1 MRGLYMRP
9 PFFESGL
16 KKICLEL
23 RKRAGGRKAGK
34 VAEAGQILRL
44 GSPLGGRNHGAMAT
58 RDENP
63 ITFFA
68 RTDFRGEDKLFGIKQ
83 ADRRAHMYIIGKTGT
98 GKSTLLAAMIRQDIQ
113 SGRGLALLDPHG
125 DLVERLLGV
134 VPESRKGDLIYFNV
148 PDASRPLGFN
158 PLEKVPPLKRSLAAS
173 GLLEVFQKIWA
184 NSWGPRLE
192 HILRNALLALVEQPE
207 ATLADILRLLDDRAF
222 RRLAAGRVASSQVRQ
237 FWLREYESY
246 PARFRAEAIAPIQN
260 KVGAFL
266 ADPLLNQILTQP
278 RSTFDLREVMD
289 HGKIL
294 LVNLAKG
301 KIGGDSAALLGAL
314 LVARVGLA
322 AVSRA
327 DVPEAERRDFYLY
340 LDEFQS
346 FTTLSLAN
354 MLSELRKYRVGMI
367 LAHQY
372 LSQLDL
378 QVRDAILGNVGTII
392 TFRVGLT
399 DAEILEKE
407 FRPEFSALDLISLPN
422 YHVYLRLMVDGV
434 VSKPFSAKTLASS
447 D

>member
-1 MRGLYMRP
+1 MRDLAV
-9 PFFESGL
+9 
-16 KKICLEL
+16 L
-23 RKRAGGRKAGK
+23 RFDQTIDWMTPEDK
-34 VAEAGQILRL
+34 
-44 GSPLGGRNHGAMAT
+44 
-58 RDENP
+58 NP

-68 RTDFRGEDKLFGIKQ
+68 QTDFRGEGRVFGIRQ

-98 GKSTLLAAMIRQDIQ
+98 GKSTLLAAMIRQDVQ
-113 SGRGLALLDPHG
+113 AGQGLALLDPHG
-125 DLVERLLGV
+125 DLAEKIVARI
-134 VPESRKGDLIYFNV
+134 PESRKKDLIYFNV
-148 PDASRPLGFN
+148 PDVSRLLGFN
-158 PLEKVPPLKRSLAAS
+158 PLERVPPLKRSLAAS
-173 GLLEVFQKIWA
+173 GLLEVFKMIWA
-184 NSWGPRLE
+184 DSWGPRLE
-192 HILRNALLALVEQPE
+192 HILRNALLTLVEQPD

-222 RRLAAGRVASSQVRQ
+222 RRLAAGRVANPQVRD
-237 FWLREYESY
+237 FWLREYEGY

-278 RSTFDLREVMD
+278 RSAFDLRQVMD
-289 HGKIL
+289 EGKVL

-301 KIGGDSAALLGAL
+301 KIGADTAALLGAL
-314 LVARVGLA
+314 LVARIGLA

-327 DVPEAERRDFYLY
+327 DVPEEKRRDFYLY
-340 LDEFQS
+340 LDEFQT

-392 TFRVGLT
+392 AFRVGLA

-407 FRPEFSALDLISLPN
+407 FSPEFSALDLVGLPN
-422 YHVYLRLMVDGV
+422 YHIYLRLMVDGV
-434 VSKPFSAKTLASS
+434 VSKAFSARTLLTCA
-447 D
+447 